1 MTLQFLRCS
10 SFSNILVILP
20 FLFLMLSQFFQ
31 KHIGYNNTTHHYLQ
45 ILTNS
50 LSCPYLVFSLSDCCY
65 CLMEDHSEYNITT
78 YVLAIHYHIL
88 NSQNNNNNNNNNHP
102 HLLLCCSGAARL
114 APFCI
119 GKSSMAS
126 VKHLIIYYHNH
137 YPQKQCMDM
146 APHVLEQM
154 SQTVTTPHPFTTRF
168 PFSLSTSKLRPPS
181 VVT

>member
-31 KHIGYNNTTHHYLQ
+31 KHISYNNTTHHYLQ

-50 LSCPYLVFSLSDCCY
+50 LSCPYLVFSLSNCCY

-88 NSQNNNNNNNNNHP
+88 NSQNNGKFLHIYHP
-102 HLLLCCSGAARL
+102 IWHMPTYLHG
-114 APFCI
+114 
-119 GKSSMAS
+119 
-126 VKHLIIYYHNH
+126 YHMFQH
-137 YPQKQCMDM
+137 Y
-146 APHVLEQM
+146 LNM
-154 SQTVTTPHPFTTRF
+154 SQALICQQQICRACLLYINMTYTQMYWQTLNITIDMWQLLIV
-168 PFSLSTSKLRPPS
+168 LDI
-181 VVT
+181 